1 MLIRGGCFS
10 SGGRL
15 FNNVTSMVGVYSRER
30 LFEGALVRGITVYT
44 LESDASVNQFS
55 TRQSLYHKR

>member
-1 MLIRGGCFS
+1 MLIREGCFS
-10 SGGRL
+10 RGRL
-15 FNNVTSMVGVYSRER
+15 FNNFTSRVRVYSSER

-55 TRQSLYHKR
+55 TRQSIYHKH